1 MRHMK
6 STGFMRRIFISNA
19 LQKELAHKNALSLC
33 EQTFNDAP
41 YCETYYPIFLD
52 LCLLTWF

>member
-6 STGFMRRIFISNA
+6 STGFMRRIFVSNA
-19 LQKELAHKNALSLC
+19 LLMGFAHKNALSFC

-52 LCLLTWF
+52 LCLIT

>member
-19 LQKELAHKNALSLC
+19 LLMGSRTKNALSFC

-52 LCLLTWF
+52 LCLITWF